1 MNDSPP
7 VDVAGERE
15 VSGLLA
21 SFVRHPTAANLLMML
36 MLLFGLVGLL
46 RINTQFFPTIETKFV
61 VVTIPWAGASA
72 EDVESNVLAVAE
84 PSLRFLAGVKEVSS
98 YARQGSGT
106 VRLEFEEGTD
116 MQQAVSDVETAVAA
130 LANLPEDAEKPV
142 VTYARFF
149 ETVARVSLSGP
160 FSEPALKAFARK
172 MRDDLIA
179 RGVDQVTL
187 TGARKEEWHVEVN
200 DTELR
205 RLDLTVSD
213 VATRIGQNLR
223 DTPAGDLTGD
233 VEQQIRTSAPAR
245 TPDDVARTEVKT
257 VPTGERVEVRD
268 IATLATRLSEDEAR
282 GLQQGRPA
290 IELDVQRA
298 VTADT
303 LKVAGILNAYLEEI
317 APQLPPSLELKKYSV
332 GADLI
337 EGRIWLLV
345 ANGLSGLI
353 IVVLVL
359 LLFLDARIAFWV
371 AMGIPVAIGTTLG
384 VMWVSGQTIDMMSL
398 FALIM
403 TLGIIVDDAIV
414 VGEHTAT
421 RIAAGDPSE
430 LAAMRGAGS
439 MLWPVIASSTTTIA
453 SFAPILLVGDIIG
466 QIMAAI
472 PLVVVSVLAASLIE
486 CFFVLPAHLS
496 HAMRPKPPARWST
509 WRHMA
514 LATVLGLALM
524 WLVNGSTAGT
534 GVLANLKLLAA
545 QVGPW
550 PFAALVA
557 ASAFLLAAPL
567 EWLLTRRARAMARG
581 GAPARA
587 SLRDGFDRLFNRFRD
602 GPFSAFVTL
611 AYRWRLTTVAVAIA
625 SLVLSM
631 GLLMGGRVGFEFFP
645 TPEAE
650 NLQATVE
657 FNAGIPEERAVA
669 MLNRIEAG
677 IYAAETAVGA
687 KEGELVV
694 ASFVILGKAGQNRGE
709 NLAMV
714 NVQLTPAENRTIRVQ
729 RIIEAW
735 QKAVPAEPGIKR
747 LAIAALRG
755 GPPGRDID
763 VRLSDTAPTALK
775 AAAGEVAA
783 ALSGFPGVSA
793 ISDDLPWGKPEL
805 VIDLNE
811 RGIALGFTRET
822 VGRQLRNAFEGSIA
836 RRLTIGEDEITVR
849 VFAAQPEAGAA
860 RVRAFLLKTPAGA
873 YVPLSE
879 VASIT
884 ERQGFSAIQRRDGKT
899 SVSVT
904 ADVNYAVTSNE
915 QIIAK
920 LNETLMPSLAQRYG
934 VEYSFSGR
942 NAEQQEAFGDLRIGL
957 VVALFT
963 IYLILCWVFGNWS
976 QPFVVMLII
985 PFAISGAVFGHWIMG
1000 YKLTFLSY
1008 IGLLGL
1014 TGIVVNNAIVLID
1027 RLNERLRLGEA
1038 VDTAVIGASRDR
1050 LRAVILTTV
1059 TTIGGLSTLL
1069 LETSLQAQFL
1079 VPMAI
1084 TICFGLGVTAL
1095 LVLFLVPATIG
1106 IGLDLKRAITWV
1118 FRPTA
1123 RVAPAE

>member
-1 MNDSPP
+1 MNDTPAA
-7 VDVAGERE
+7 DVAGERE
-15 VSGLLA
+15 VSGFLA
-21 SFVRHPTAANLLMML
+21 SFVRHPTAANLLMMM

-72 EDVESNVLAVAE
+72 EDVESNVLTVAE
-84 PSLRFLAGVKEVSS
+84 PSLRFLSGIKEVSS

-106 VRLEFEEGTD
+106 IRLEFEEGTD

-130 LANLPEDAEKPV
+130 LANLPEDTETPV
-142 VTYARFF
+142 VTFARFF
-149 ETVARVSLSGP
+149 ETVARLSLSGP
-160 FSEPALKAFARK
+160 FSEQALKAYARQ

-187 TGARKEEWHVEVN
+187 TGARKEEWHVEVK

-205 RLDLTVSD
+205 RLDLTVGD

-233 VEQQIRTSAPAR
+233 VEQQIRTAAPAR
-245 TPDDVARTEVKT
+245 TPEDVARTEVKT
-257 VPTGERVEVRD
+257 APTGERIEVRD
-268 IATLATRLSEDEAR
+268 IATVTTALSEAEAR
-282 GLQQGRPA
+282 GLQEGRSA

-303 LKVAGILNAYLEEI
+303 LKVAGILNAYLDEI
-317 APQLPPSLELKKYSV
+317 GPKLPPTLVVKKYSV
-332 GADLI
+332 GSDLI
-337 EGRIWLLV
+337 AGRIGLLV
-345 ANGLSGLI
+345 SNGLTGLL

-371 AMGIPVAIGTTLG
+371 AMGIPVAIGTTIG

-421 RIAAGDPSE
+421 RLAAGDPSE

-439 MLWPVIASSTTTIA
+439 MFWPVIASSTTTIA
-453 SFAPILLVGDIIG
+453 AFAPILLVGDIIG

-472 PLVVVSVLAASLIE
+472 PLVVISVLMASLIE

-496 HAMRPKPPARWST
+496 HAMKPRKPKRWSV

-514 LATVLGLALM
+514 LATAMGLVLV
-524 WLVNGSTAGT
+524 WLVGGAAEGT
-534 GVLANLKLLAA
+534 GVLAEAKQLAA
-545 QVGPW
+545 RLGPW
-550 PFAALVA
+550 PFAGLVA
-557 ASAFLLAAPL
+557 AVAFLLAAPI
-567 EWLLTRRARAMARG
+567 EWALSRRARALARG
-581 GAPARA
+581 DGKRGF
-587 SLRDGFDRLFNRFRD
+587 SLRAGFDRLFDRFRD
-602 GPFSAFVTL
+602 GPFNALVVLS
-611 AYRWRLTTVAVAIA
+611 YRWRMTTVAVAIA
-625 SLVLSM
+625 SLALSM

-669 MLNRIEAG
+669 MLNRIETG
-677 IYAAETAVGA
+677 IFEAERALGA

-694 ASFVILGKAGQNRGE
+694 ATFAVLGKAGQNRGE

-714 NVQLTPAENRTIRVQ
+714 NVQLTAAENRTIRVQ
-729 RIIEAW
+729 RIIDEW
-735 QKAVPAEPGIKR
+735 QKLVPAEPGIKR

-763 VRLSDTAPTALK
+763 VRLSDASPTALK
-775 AAAGEVAA
+775 AAAAEVAA

-793 ISDDLPWGKPEL
+793 INDDLPWGKPEL

-811 RGIALGFTRET
+811 RGVALGFTRET

-849 VFAAQPEAGAA
+849 VFAAQPETGAA
-860 RVRAFLLKTPAGA
+860 RVRAFLLKTPTGA
-873 YVPLSE
+873 YVPLAE
-879 VASIT
+879 VATIT
-884 ERQGFSAIQRRDGKT
+884 ERQGFAAIQRRDGKT
-899 SVSVT
+899 SVSIT

-915 QIIAK
+915 QITSR
-920 LNETLMPSLAQRYG
+920 LSETLMPSLVLKHG

-957 VVALFT
+957 VVALAA

-985 PFAISGAVFGHWIMG
+985 PFAISGAVFGHWILG

-1027 RLNERLRLGEA
+1027 RLNERLRVGEA
-1038 VDTAVIGASRDR
+1038 IDTAVIGASRDR
-1050 LRAVILTTV
+1050 LRAVLLTTT

-1084 TICFGLGVTAL
+1084 TICFGLGITAL
-1095 LVLFLVPATIG
+1095 LVLFLVPAVVG
-1106 IGLDLKRAITWV
+1106 IGVDLKRTLGWI
-1118 FRPTA
+1118 FRPTGQ
-1123 RVAPAE
+1123 VSPAE